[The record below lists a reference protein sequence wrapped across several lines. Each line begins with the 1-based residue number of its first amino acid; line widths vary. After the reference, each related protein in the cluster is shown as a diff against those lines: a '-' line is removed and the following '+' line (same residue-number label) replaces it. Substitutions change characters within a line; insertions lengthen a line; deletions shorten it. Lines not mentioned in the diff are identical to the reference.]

1 MRVGRVY
8 IYGDRGKEIHLR
20 VGRVYTLREGRG
32 GTLESWEGVYTE
44 RGAIHLRVGRVYTLR
59 EGRRYT

>member
-1 MRVGRVY
+1 
-8 IYGDRGKEIHLR
+8 LR

-44 RGAIHLRVGRVYTLR
+44 RGVIHLRVGRVYTLR
-59 EGRRYT
+59 EGKKHTLES